1 MLLTDLATELL
12 LHIFNSL
19 PTIPSVLALSLTCR
33 HFRTLISTHRLPLLY
48 LAAEAQLGPLPDAIR
63 LVTHNSTQP
72 VHISRPAPPQSLA
85 LLQRLLVVGRT
96 ANKLADLYPTQKW
109 HGTELS
115 SSRRSLTNLEA
126 RHLRRA
132 VYRLWLYTLAFHN
145 ATHTRRSRQQP
156 PVVRSRALLL
166 RPWPASELAEM
177 LDVQYL
183 LRGLL
188 EHHICPSNGTVLRR
202 HRARYPHEQQAPVV
216 HNGYPKSNS
225 SLQQQLDFQ
234 AKYFHSTP
242 QVSKLLVATRDSHRY
257 GSSGGGSGG
266 VIDGWGDEIAHYYVL
281 EDMLKLD
288 PGQIMWLYEH
298 VATGSSALDGGQGNA
313 SAKDRV
319 QAYINGVGGDWF
331 ENNGETYGETVEF
344 LIVERGGEI
353 EDLRADVEDG
363 AEGVVKG
370 AVS

>member
-12 LHIFNSL
+12 LHIFNFL
-19 PTIPSVLALSLTCR
+19 PTIPSVLALSSTCR

-72 VHISRPAPPQSLA
+72 VHISRPPPPQSLA
-85 LLQRLLVVGRT
+85 LLQRLLVISRT
-96 ANKLADLYPTQKW
+96 ANQIADLYPAQKW

-115 SSRRSLTNLEA
+115 SSRRSLTSLEA

-145 ATHTRRSRQQP
+145 AAHTRRSRQQP
-156 PVVRSRALLL
+156 PVIRSRALLL
-166 RPWPASELAEM
+166 RPWPASELAEI
-177 LDVQYL
+177 LDVQSL

-188 EHHICPSNGTVLRR
+188 QHHICPSNGTVLRR
-202 HRARYPHEQQAPVV
+202 HRARYPHEQQAPPLI
-216 HNGYPKSNS
+216 HNGYLKNNSS

-242 QVSKLLVATRDSHRY
+242 QVSKLLAATRDGHRD
-257 GSSGGGSGG
+257 GGAGAA

-298 VATGSSALDGGQGNA
+298 VGTGSSAGPGNA
-313 SAKDRV
+313 SAKERV
-319 QAYINGVGGDWF
+319 QAYVNGVGGEWF
-331 ENNGETYGETVEF
+331 ENNGETFGETVAF
-344 LIVERGGEI
+344 VVRERGGEM

-363 AEGVVKG
+363 VEGVVRG
-370 AVS
+370 AFG